1 VGLVAG
7 IPPALP
13 PFVLAMVR
21 GKQETNSKNIG
32 EHEMNEDKRKYVH
45 GESEVKDNDGGDER
59 PTREGTR
66 PRQVCARRLRHL
78 RDCACGRRR
87 ALVRNGHRW
96 QRLTACWRCLGL
108 CKRIGLAAQLKE
120 DCNV

>member
-1 VGLVAG
+1 
-7 IPPALP
+7 
-13 PFVLAMVR
+13 M
-21 GKQETNSKNIG
+21 GK
-32 EHEMNEDKRKYVH
+32 DKRKYVH
-45 GESEVKDNDGGDER
+45 EESEVKDNDSDGDDEQ

-66 PRQVCARRLRHL
+66 PRASCTGRLRHL

-87 ALVRNGHRW
+87 ALVRNGHHW

-120 DCNV
+120 ACND